1 MEKKLSCREISA
13 FYTEYEQFMEFLSNL
28 CSKSMLRKICAENL
42 CGGKMTNMRS
52 VIIVKAKKM
61 IDYLGQGFLD
71 PCPSLSPHLQYF
83 ILNVLDVYMRC
94 VHLQSSPSPR
104 QESCSTSRSHSA
116 SCGWRPGAPP
126 HSSNLGKKDLMA
138 NRGSHRQRNFSIFCT
153 TSREHMCQ
161 LHY

>member
-1 MEKKLSCREISA
+1 
-13 FYTEYEQFMEFLSNL
+13 
-28 CSKSMLRKICAENL
+28 MLRKICAENL

-71 PCPSLSPHLQYF
+71 SCPSLSPHLQYF

-116 SCGWRPGAPP
+116 SCGWRPDAPP
-126 HSSNLGKKDLMA
+126 HSSNLGKTDPIS
-138 NRGSHRQRNFSIFCT
+138 NRGTHRQRNFSIFCT